1 MKHRHHLPQLEGGLF
16 LTDGGIETTLIFH
29 EGLDLPRFA
38 AFDLL
43 KDDEGTETLRR
54 YFEPYAEL
62 ARDHGLG
69 FVLESPTWRA
79 SPHWAAEIGY
89 SDDELA
95 VARFAQVSA
104 TSPGGLQLVRRDRPG
119 GRGMSVCPAAASPQR
134 AALAG
139 AVACAGGGAVKVDRV
154 ATETLEPRRNR

>member
-1 MKHRHHLPQLEGGLF
+1 MKHRRHLPQLEGGLF
-16 LTDGGIETTLIFH
+16 LTDGGIETTLIFQ

-69 FVLESPTWRA
+69 FVLENPTWRA

-95 VARFAQVSA
+95 IARFAQVSA
-104 TSPGGLQLVRRDRPG
+104 TSPGGRQLVRRDRPG
-119 GRGMSVCPAAASPQR
+119 GRGDVRLSSGGVATTS
-134 AALAG
+134 G
-139 AVACAGGGAVKVDRV
+139 ARRGGRVRWRRAVKVDRV
-154 ATETLEPRRNR
+154 ATETLESRRNR

>member
-1 MKHRHHLPQLEGGLF
+1 M
-16 LTDGGIETTLIFH
+16 
-29 EGLDLPRFA
+29 
-38 AFDLL
+38 
-43 KDDEGTETLRR
+43 RR

-89 SDDELA
+89 SDDEFA

-119 GRGMSVCPAAASPQR
+119 RRGMSVCPAASPQR
-134 AALAG
+134 AALAK
-139 AVACAGGGAVKVDRV
+139 AVRCAGGGAVNADRWRLKRSNPEG
-154 ATETLEPRRNR
+154 TGERRP